1 MTSTQATETYVD
13 NILEIRAVAA
23 INITKKDESKTKED
37 ESKTKEDESKTK
49 DYDNNGN
56 DDSDDDDDDDDYSN
70 QIPVDPRYLLM
81 DQFVYAKQAYEKN
94 PSPEAFAKMQNA
106 RVEMNE
112 NGIFMRN

>member
-23 INITKKDESKTKED
+23 INITKKDESKTK
-37 ESKTKEDESKTK
+37 
-49 DYDNNGN
+49 DYDDN
-56 DDSDDDDDDDDYSN
+56 DDDYSN
-70 QIPVDPRYLLM
+70 QIPVDPRCFFM

-106 RVEMNE
+106 RVEMIE